1 MAPMLCVCLVMFC
14 LGGYYAAAW
23 DVIDSV
29 WLPGPM
35 QIKNLT
41 RAHPESIDSFMDTAF
56 DEPINAH
63 VDRKI
68 IGLESVGGRFNS
80 SDAVWK
86 FKSVIVIPPLS
97 CGLIGNVASLF
108 DSALKLAN
116 PGHDNVSS
124 TAQRLGASPCVDG
137 ICPCAADHETKYTTS
152 VLEIATLCDT
162 NRIALPSLD
171 DFPFVFDARTDTPP
185 LFVKRK
191 GRIIVFDES

>member
-68 IGLESVGGRFNS
+68 IGLESVGGRFNT

-137 ICPCAADHETKYTTS
+137 I
-152 VLEIATLCDT
+152 
-162 NRIALPSLD
+162 
-171 DFPFVFDARTDTPP
+171 
-185 LFVKRK
+185 
-191 GRIIVFDES
+191 